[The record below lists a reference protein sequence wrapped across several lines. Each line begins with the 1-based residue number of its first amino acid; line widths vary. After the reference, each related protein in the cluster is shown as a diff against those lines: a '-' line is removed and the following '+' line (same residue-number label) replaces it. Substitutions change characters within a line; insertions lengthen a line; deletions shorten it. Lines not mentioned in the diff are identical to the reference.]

1 MAALRKVSRRGGVRG
16 CVVLEAVAEMQ
27 DMPKTPPDLRKH
39 PLQQPVARS
48 ISATPNRCTIA
59 QDVHLWCTL
68 PFRPVCPIKLSL
80 LIMCD
85 GCCNKPQ
92 SRVFKGRSIVVHL
105 VIWPKY
111 GTILTMSTPETTPN
125 RECTYVSRW
134 AVDAQAAGT
143 HVLVPVTCA
152 DEKRDLRNEV
162 VRLQGML
169 LDAGFSIRPDEN

>member
-1 MAALRKVSRRGGVRG
+1 MRG
-16 CVVLEAVAEMQ
+16 CVVLEGVAVMLK
-27 DMPKTPPDLRKH
+27 MPKTPSDLRRY
-39 PLQQPVARS
+39 PVATTCCTN
-48 ISATPNRCTIA
+48 IVATPIRCTMA
-59 QDVHLWCTL
+59 RSVRLCGTL